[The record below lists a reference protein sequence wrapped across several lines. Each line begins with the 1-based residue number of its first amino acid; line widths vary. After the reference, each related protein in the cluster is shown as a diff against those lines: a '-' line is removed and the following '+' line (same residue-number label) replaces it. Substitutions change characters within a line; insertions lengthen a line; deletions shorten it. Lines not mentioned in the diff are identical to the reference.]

1 MWKTLTI
8 IWIILIV
15 LFLISFNEFYFRLS
29 DFLVPIFYSG
39 IILIVVVV
47 SQIFVAGFEF
57 GERFQG
63 QQHRDQL
70 HKEFHQEVDFYTAV
84 GFVAMIPLI
93 VGIDFLWNEKVPEF
107 KGDMFLLTFYIFV
120 FAYTLFLQ
128 CSCPLFIAKKYRKLR
143 K

>member
-1 MWKTLTI
+1 MWKTLRI

-29 DFLVPIFYSG
+29 DFLTPVALIGFFF
-39 IILIVVVV
+39 IVVAVMQV
-47 SQIFVAGFEF
+47 IVAGNEF
-57 GERFQG
+57 GERFQM
-63 QQHRDQL
+63 QQYREQIQ
-70 HKEFHQEVDFYTAV
+70 KEYHHEIDFYTAV

-120 FAYTLFLQ
+120 FAYTLFMQ